1 MDLFTYPASP
11 GFKEATTSREA
22 AASMARQAPRLRDR
36 CRQALRAGPAT
47 ADEIAERL
55 NLSILAVRPRIT
67 ELHRLGL
74 VRETGERRA
83 NESGRF
89 AKVWRAA

>member
-1 MDLFTYPASP
+1 MDLYPQFP

-22 AASMARQAPRLRDR
+22 AASMARQAPRLRDQ

-67 ELHRLGL
+67 ELHLLGAIT
-74 VRETGERRA
+74 ETGERRF
-83 NESGRF
+83 NSSGRR
-89 AKVWRAA
+89 AKVYRLAA